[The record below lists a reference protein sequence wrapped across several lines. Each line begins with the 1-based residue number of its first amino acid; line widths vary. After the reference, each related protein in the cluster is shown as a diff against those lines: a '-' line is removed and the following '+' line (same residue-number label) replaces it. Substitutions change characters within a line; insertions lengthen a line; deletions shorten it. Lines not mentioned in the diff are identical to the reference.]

1 MNAVVSNITQSLP
14 AEIVDTDPQQIALYS
29 QDVFTVGPPVCAIVR
44 PRDAQEVQAL
54 VRACLERGTP
64 IVTRG
69 GGMSYTSG
77 YLASAPESV
86 LVDMARM
93 NEIVEVN
100 LEDRYVTVEVGC
112 SWQKL
117 HEHLTPLGVRT
128 PFWGTL
134 SGRFAT
140 VGGGL

>member
-1 MNAVVSNITQSLP
+1 M
-14 AEIVDTDPQQIALYS
+14 
-29 QDVFTVGPPVCAIVR
+29 GPPVCAIVR

-128 PFWGTL
+128 PFWERSRSL
-134 SGRFAT
+134 RHRGRWLVT
-140 VGGGL
+140 ELHILGQRPKRHCRR